1 MAKIAVIYYSST
13 GHSYQLAQAV
23 EEGARS
29 VGAETRLRKVK
40 ELAPDQVVASNAGWK
55 AHVEATEHI
64 DEATLDDLD
73 WADGYVFGTPV
84 RYGLPAAQL
93 KQFLDTTGPL
103 WAQGKLAN
111 KPVAA
116 FTGAMNAHGGQEAAL
131 LALNNTFYHW
141 GSIIVPIG
149 YTDPVSYGAGGNPYG
164 VSYTAPMDS
173 KGVSEEVKAA
183 GRYIG
188 QRVARYAEVIAKNID
203 QLLPT
208 QQEAAEGA
216 RAAGGE

>member
-1 MAKIAVIYYSST
+1 MAKVAIIYYSST
-13 GHSYQLAQAV
+13 GHCYQLAQAV

-29 VGAETRLRKVK
+29 AGAETRLRKVK
-40 ELAPDQVVASNAGWK
+40 ELAPEQVVASNAGWK
-55 AHVEATEHI
+55 AHAEATQHVQ
-64 DEATLDDLD
+64 EASLDDLD
-73 WADGYVFGTPV
+73 WADGFVFGTPV

-116 FTGAMNAHGGQEAAL
+116 FTGAMNPHGGQEAAI

-141 GSIIVPIG
+141 GSILVPIG

-173 KGVSEEVKAA
+173 QGVSEEVKAA

-188 QRVARYAEVIAKNID
+188 QRVARYAEVIATNMA

-208 QQEAAEGA
+208 QEEAAQGA